1 MDRKNGF
8 ARRPMGV
15 CKQFRW
21 VIYDIVPFFQK
32 VELYL
37 NKGASDCVGFRR
49 KTSLYVGSRRI
60 FCRFFS
66 YFFVFFRYFVIFLV
80 GFWFFSFQCF
90 VFAVLVSR
98 TSGFW
103 LHVWFWS
110 LVWFCFGPG
119 SSGTHPLRRLALSMK
134 AAGAHPSFSWTFR
147 FLCWLT
153 CSLKRVDRWILCV
166 NWLILQIVRIF
177 FRHLHVGRELV
188 AQKTEWT
195 CRVVRKP
202 GRLTHWSGDRSSWR
216 RKGSRRMALHPL
228 RQALFLLNMQ
238 KKGVAIPCKTLKNI

>member
-1 MDRKNGF
+1 MGWQQCLRTLASEF
-8 ARRPMGV
+8 ANSFDELSMILFHSF
-15 CKQFRW
+15 K
-21 VIYDIVPFFQK
+21 K

-60 FCRFFS
+60 FFRFFS

-153 CSLKRVDRWILCV
+153 CSLKCVGRWILCV

-177 FRHLHVGRELV
+177 FRRLHVGRELV

-195 CRVVRKP
+195 CRLVRKP